1 MNNSV
6 KNMNYK
12 VKIWNDS
19 IEDFQIW
26 EYPYL
31 ETAMMMANKLAHRIK
46 TKVFIIEKG
55 KKDIIVVESAD

>member
-1 MNNSV
+1 MN
-6 KNMNYK
+6 NYK
-12 VKIWNDS
+12 VKFWNDS
-19 IEDFQIW
+19 IKDFQKW

-31 ETAMMMANKLAHRIK
+31 ETAMIMANKLAHRTK